1 MNMHQASYL
10 VTIRLI
16 ILFNNSYILG
26 IYSDSIIF
34 LKRKFMFWAFAL
46 AALFVQTY
54 GGVFLITFC

>member
-26 IYSDSIIF
+26 IYNDSIIF
-34 LKRKFMFWAFAL
+34 LKRKFMFWAFVL
-46 AALFVQTY
+46 AALFVQIY
-54 GGVFLITFC
+54 SGIFLITFC

>member
-26 IYSDSIIF
+26 IYNDSIIF
-34 LKRKFMFWAFAL
+34 LKRKFMFWAFVL

-54 GGVFLITFC
+54 SGIFLITFC